1 MSNEEIISRL
11 RILLYNKLKIDTEGE
26 NLDETTPLMEYGV
39 GVDSVSTMEF
49 IVALENEFD
58 VEIDEAEINPAIFST
73 MNSVADYIARKLNS
87 G

>member
-11 RILLYNKLKIDTEGE
+11 RILLYKKLKIDTEGE
-26 NLDETTPLMEYGV
+26 NLDETTPLMEYGL